1 MGQKH
6 RCFEEEVSSRTKML
20 RELVFIRVTWNE
32 ELWNIF
38 KYQDSVSVF

>member
-20 RELVFIRVTWNE
+20 RELVFIR
-32 ELWNIF
+32 ELPGMKSYGI
-38 KYQDSVSVF
+38 YSSISIQ